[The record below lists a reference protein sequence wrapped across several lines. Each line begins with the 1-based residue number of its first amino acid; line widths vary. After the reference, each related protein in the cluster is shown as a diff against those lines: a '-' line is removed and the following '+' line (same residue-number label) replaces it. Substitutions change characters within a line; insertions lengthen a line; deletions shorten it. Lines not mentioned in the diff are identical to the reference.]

1 MLQQTNPSLCVLPYS
16 VVIPQRP
23 EGWIP
28 SLLMRKLKH
37 REGKQLARRHT
48 AGRWLSLN
56 SNPLFLVSIPEW
68 SMHLVGGWYLF
79 DERMS
84 ELMNCPRSVAGQ
96 SRAGNSLSSRSQ
108 FLCFSA
114 ELWLSALMRST
125 FPSAPL
131 PQDLKHLMCDVH
143 YPPPHPAADKKMK
156 GGPVSLGYSSRWPP
170 SLDHTQHPS
179 SIHIASSPPP
189 TTSNPT
195 CIVVNL
201 FL

>member
-143 YPPPHPAADKKMK
+143 YPPPPPRCRQKDERWTSQPWLLFQVAPKLGSHPA
-156 GGPVSLGYSSRWPP
+156 SLI
-170 SLDHTQHPS
+170 HP
-179 SIHIASSPPP
+179 HRLFP
-189 TTSNPT
+189 TTHYQ
-195 CIVVNL
+195 
-201 FL
+201 